1 MLKLFW
7 YSTVLDLRLDEEH
20 DRLPVAF
27 LSDACDRLCNETF
40 LDGIHFHLPVGAG
53 VSATK
58 MGATTGL

>member
-27 LSDACDRLCNETF
+27 LSDACDRLRNESF
-40 LDGIHFHLPVGAG
+40 LGWHPLPFA
-53 VSATK
+53 SWR
-58 MGATTGL
+58 